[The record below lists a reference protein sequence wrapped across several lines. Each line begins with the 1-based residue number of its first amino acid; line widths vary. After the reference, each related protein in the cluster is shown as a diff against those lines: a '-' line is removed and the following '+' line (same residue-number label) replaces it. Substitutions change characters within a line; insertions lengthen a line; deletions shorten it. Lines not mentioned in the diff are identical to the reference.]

1 MVSRRKHPAVPV
13 PIKSERDV
21 ALMRKAG
28 RVVALALAKIGDAV
42 RAGMTTGELDR
53 IAEAAIRGMGAAPA
67 FLGYNGFPATACI
80 SINQEVVHGI
90 PGPRVLNEGDIVGV
104 DLGAI
109 VDGWYAD
116 AAYTFAVGMVA
127 PAARRLMDVGQAALD
142 AGIAAT
148 RPGQTVRDIGAAVQ
162 REAESNGYSVVRDL
176 CGHGIG
182 RRLHEEPKV
191 PNYVTGG
198 GNIVLR
204 PGMTLAI
211 EPMLN
216 AGRHDVRLLS
226 DGWTY
231 ETVDRSLS
239 VHYEHTVLVTPT
251 GPEILTSLR

>member
-1 MVSRRKHPAVPV
+1 
-13 PIKSERDV
+13 
-21 ALMRKAG
+21 
-28 RVVALALAKIGDAV
+28 
-42 RAGMTTGELDR
+42 
-53 IAEAAIRGMGAAPA
+53 
-67 FLGYNGFPATACI
+67 
-80 SINQEVVHGI
+80 
-90 PGPRVLNEGDIVGV
+90 
-104 DLGAI
+104 
-109 VDGWYAD
+109 
-116 AAYTFAVGMVA
+116 
-127 PAARRLMDVGQAALD
+127 
-142 AGIAAT
+142 
-148 RPGQTVRDIGAAVQ
+148 
-162 REAESNGYSVVRDL
+162 VVRDL

>member
-1 MVSRRKHPAVPV
+1 MIRRRHPATPV
-13 PIKSERDV
+13 PIKGDREV

-28 RVVALALAKIGDAV
+28 RVVALALAKIDGAIRPGV
-42 RAGMTTGELDR
+42 TTAELDG
-53 IAEAAIRGMGAAPA
+53 IAEDAIRGMGAAPA

-80 SINQEVVHGI
+80 SVNQEVVHGI
-90 PGPRVLNEGDIVGV
+90 PGPRVLNEGDVVGV

-109 VDGWYAD
+109 MDGWYAD
-116 AAYTFAVGMVA
+116 AAFTYGVGNVTPDA
-127 PAARRLMDVGQAALD
+127 QRLMEVGKAALA
-142 AGIAAT
+142 AGVAAS
-148 RPGQTVRDIGAAVQ
+148 RPGNTVRDIGAAVQ
-162 REAESNGYSVVRDL
+162 RVAESHGYSVVRDL

-198 GNIVLR
+198 NNIVLR

-211 EPMLN
+211 EPMIN

-231 ETVDRSLS
+231 ETIDRSLS
-239 VHYEHTVLVTPT
+239 VHYEHTVLITPE